1 MIEFLITIAK
11 LTDRAKFPFV
21 HWDAR
26 QTEMPHSGICCWWGV
41 SQLQY
46 DDIWYCSFRW
56 WYTHINGQFLH
67 IFGIRITVQWVV
79 LIQIAVHFIL
89 HISHGYCC
97 FCEGFLLFLSFIKV
111 QKTAVQIC
119 YSNILLYFPSFRC
132 VCLYFCQRFF
142 VHCFLLVFFV
152 SSHPST
158 LSQTS
163 EGSADNV
170 SSKQLILIFYWE
182 TFDCIFWLSM
192 TFRCLFTFLYLL
204 ISTDASIS

>member
-1 MIEFLITIAK
+1 MIELLITIAK

-26 QTEMPHSGICCWWGV
+26 QTDMPHSGICCWWGV

-111 QKTAVQIC
+111 QKTAVQIY
-119 YSNILLYFPSFRC
+119 YSNILLYFPFFSVCVFIFAKDFLFTVFCLSSLYRLTRLLIHRLLKVVLTMCQANNWFSFSIERHLPVFFGC
-132 VCLYFCQRFF
+132 QWHSDVCL
-142 VHCFLLVFFV
+142 H
-152 SSHPST
+152 
-158 LSQTS
+158 
-163 EGSADNV
+163 
-170 SSKQLILIFYWE
+170 FY
-182 TFDCIFWLSM
+182 I
-192 TFRCLFTFLYLL
+192 CL
-204 ISTDASIS
+204 